1 MKNKITEE
9 RVFSIELKSKSDLKN
24 VTLTNGSQNS
34 VLLEGS
40 IGELLQAVFAEDTI
54 LEVIGKRGSLRINLV
69 ESELKKQPKEGGE
82 SNGSD

>member
-1 MKNKITEE
+1 LKDKIPEE
-9 RVFSIELKSKSDLKN
+9 RFFSIELKSKSDLKN

-40 IGELLQAVFAEDTI
+40 IGELLQAVFAEGTI
-54 LEVIGKRGSLRINLV
+54 LEVIGQRGTLRINLV

>member
-1 MKNKITEE
+1 LKNKTAEE

-40 IGELLQAVFAEDTI
+40 IGELLQAVFAEGTI
-54 LEVIGKRGSLRINLV
+54 LEVIGQRGTLRINLE
-69 ESELKKQPKEGGE
+69 ESELIKQPKEGGE

>member
-1 MKNKITEE
+1 LKNKITEE

-40 IGELLQAVFAEDTI
+40 IGELLQAVFAEGTI
-54 LEVIGKRGSLRINLV
+54 LEVIGQRGTLRINLE
-69 ESELKKQPKEGGE
+69 ESELMKQPKEGG
-82 SNGSD
+82 DF

>member
-1 MKNKITEE
+1 LKNKTAEE

-34 VLLEGS
+34 VLLEGI
-40 IGELLQAVFAEDTI
+40 IGELLQAVFAEGTI
-54 LEVIGKRGSLRINLV
+54 LEVIGQRGTLRINLV

>member
-1 MKNKITEE
+1 LKNKTAEE
-9 RVFSIELKSKSDLKN
+9 RVFSIELRSKSDLKN

>member
-1 MKNKITEE
+1 MKNKTAEE

-40 IGELLQAVFAEDTI
+40 IGELLQAVFAEGTI
-54 LEVIGKRGSLRINLV
+54 LEVIGQRGTLRINLV